1 MWNIRKPPSQRT
13 NKSIA
18 MPRNGPNLTVPPRLP
33 GSILLRTLKVA
44 SGFQQG
50 PDCEMVL
57 GRSGIRG
64 ELVDRLAQAMSYRGS
79 PMAHYLVAGIDFCGE
94 SLSYGFVAL
103 RSELG
108 EENDAATIVRAC

>member
-1 MWNIRKPPSQRT
+1 
-13 NKSIA
+13 

-50 PDCEMVL
+50 PDCEMVF

-64 ELVDRLAQAMSYRGS
+64 ELADRLAQAMPYRGS
-79 PMAHYLVAGIDFCGE
+79 PMARCLVEGIDFCCV
-94 SLSYGFVAL
+94 SLSYKLVAR

-108 EENDAATIVRAC
+108 EENYAGTIVRAC